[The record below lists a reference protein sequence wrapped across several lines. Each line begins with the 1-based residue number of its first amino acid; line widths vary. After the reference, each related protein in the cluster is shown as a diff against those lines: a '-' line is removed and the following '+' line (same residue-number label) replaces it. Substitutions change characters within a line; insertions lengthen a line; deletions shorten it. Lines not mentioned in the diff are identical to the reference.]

1 MKKYHLGEF
10 EELVVLAIGILNN
23 KAYSVTI
30 KDEIEERTARTVSLG
45 ALHTALKRMEE
56 KGYLRSFP
64 GDSTDERGGR
74 PKRYFEITGLGKKAV
89 QHSRDTR
96 AEFWKAVPKNDLTI
110 NPCGM
115 MMANKPHDPPRT
127 LMAFFRWYCDPT
139 MQDYIEGDLK
149 EIYSRRLKKSG
160 KRAADM
166 LFVVD
171 VLLLRIGIIR
181 PMRGINTLNNY
192 GMIKSYFKIGW
203 RNIVRGKGYSF
214 LNISGLAIGLTAAM
228 LILLWVQNE
237 TSFDRFHA
245 KADRIYQLFSRDLDN
260 GNLTV
265 WGYTPAL
272 MAPELLQS
280 YPDVEDAVRQR
291 VVFFLLKA
299 GQNRFNEM
307 GAFTDPGFLR
317 MFSFP
322 LLHGTGNALDD
333 DAGIVLSRAMA
344 IKLFGTLDCIGQ
356 TVQVNGNDNFKV
368 TAVLE
373 DMPQNTNFENFTFLL
388 PWSYFTKLGWDR
400 SQTWSTTNTGTF
412 VSLKD
417 PNDADAFD
425 LKLNGLLRSHL
436 EESDSTR
443 EVFSHPLTKL
453 HLYSKSENGK
463 LTGGRHE
470 TVMIFSIIAGLIVI
484 MACINFINLSTAR
497 SEKRAREV
505 GVRKIA
511 GAYRSSLV
519 MQFLV
524 ESSVLVTFAFVI
536 SLILI
541 KLSLP
546 VFNLAL
552 NASLELEFLQADF
565 WVYVVVLL
573 LFTGIMAGA
582 YPAFFLAA
590 CQPIK
595 TIKGTMRAVGSAFSP
610 RKVLVVI
617 QFTAAIVLCICA
629 VMVQRQIQFAENRN
643 VGYNPKDIHYEFM
656 QGEIPVHFDAIKNE
670 LLASGAV
677 TSVTRTFAPIVW
689 PWGMK
694 SGLSWQGSDDADKT
708 LNFVEYG
715 ADADMSKTFDMQ
727 ILQGRDLDIYL
738 HPTDTAAVMLNES
751 AVSTMRLSAP
761 VGEFIRDGSGK
772 NWQVVGVV
780 KDFIIQSPYKNVS
793 PMIIHGWQDRYGVLN
808 YRFSSTNSDADNR
821 RIVEAI
827 FKKNNPEY
835 PVESNSAEDYYQR
848 KFATERQTGKLAS
861 GFAALSILVSCLGLV
876 GLASYLAESR
886 TKEIGVRKVLGASSL
901 RIVAMLSMSFIKLVV
916 IAIVI
921 ASPLAWYFA
930 SNWLDSYEYR
940 VPVGVGVFILT
951 GIVALLIALVTVSTQ
966 AMRAA
971 LANPVRSL
979 RSE

>member
-1 MKKYHLGEF
+1 
-10 EELVVLAIGILNN
+10 
-23 KAYSVTI
+23 
-30 KDEIEERTARTVSLG
+30 
-45 ALHTALKRMEE
+45 
-56 KGYLRSFP
+56 
-64 GDSTDERGGR
+64 
-74 PKRYFEITGLGKKAV
+74 
-89 QHSRDTR
+89 
-96 AEFWKAVPKNDLTI
+96 
-110 NPCGM
+110 
-115 MMANKPHDPPRT
+115 MMANKPHDPPRA
-127 LMAFFRWYCDPT
+127 LLAFFRWYCDPA
-139 MQDYIEGDLK
+139 MLDYIEGDLK

-160 KRAADM
+160 KRTADI

-171 VLLLRIGIIR
+171 VLLLFRIGIIR
-181 PMRGINTLNNY
+181 SMEGINTLNNY

-203 RNIVRGKGYSF
+203 RNIIRSKGYSF

-260 GNLTV
+260 GNLTA

-272 MAPELLQS
+272 LAPELIQS

-322 LLHGTGNALDD
+322 TIHGNANALDD

-356 TVQVNGNDNFKV
+356 TVQVNDNDNFKV

-373 DMPQNTNFENFTFLL
+373 DMPQNTSFENFTFLL
-388 PWSYFTKLGWDR
+388 PWSYFTKLGWDEN
-400 SQTWSTTNTGTF
+400 QTWSTTNTGTY

-417 PNDADAFD
+417 PNDAGAFD
-425 LKLNGLLRSHL
+425 SKLNGLLRSHL
-436 EESDSTR
+436 GEADSGR

-453 HLYSKSENGK
+453 HLYSKSENGQ

-470 TVMIFSIIAGLIVI
+470 TVTMFSLIAGLIVI

-519 MQFLV
+519 TQFLV
-524 ESSVLVTFAFVI
+524 ESTVLVVFAFVI
-536 SLILI
+536 SLILV

-552 NASLELEFLQADF
+552 NASLTLEFFQVDF
-565 WVYVVVLL
+565 WLYVVAIL

-590 CQPIK
+590 YQPIK
-595 TIKGTMRAVGSAFSP
+595 TIKGTVRTVGSTFSP

-629 VMVQRQIQFAENRN
+629 VIVHRQIQFAENRN
-643 VGYNPKDIHYEFM
+643 VGYNPEDIHYEFM
-656 QGEIPVHFDAIKNE
+656 QGEIPNHFDAIKSE

-689 PWGMK
+689 PWGTK

-727 ILQGRDLDIYL
+727 ILEGRDLDIYL
-738 HPTDTAAVMLNES
+738 HPTDTAAVVLNES
-751 AVSTMRLSAP
+751 AVSAMRLSSP

-780 KDFIIQSPYKNVS
+780 KDFVIQSPYTNVS

-808 YRFSSTNSDADNR
+808 YRFNSNKSNADNQ
-821 RIVEAI
+821 RIVEAV

-861 GFAALSILVSCLGLV
+861 VFAGLSILVSCLGLF

-901 RIVAMLSMSFIKLVV
+901 RIVTMLSTSFIKLVV

-930 SNWLDSYEYR
+930 SNWLDSFEYR
-940 VPVGVGVFILT
+940 VPVGVGVFVLT
-951 GIVALLIALVTVSTQ
+951 GLVSLLIALATVSTQ
-966 AMRAA
+966 AMRAT
-971 LANPVRSL
+971 LADPVKSL